1 MSEIAHI
8 TAMREERYKAAE
20 RMKEIVRDADT
31 ETRSLTAEEAQEF
44 DRLEERVDALEGDIA
59 RREKAAA
66 LQPRPKLL
74 EQIGDELREFD
85 GERREHEQR
94 GDAKNSKEYRSA
106 FEKYL
111 RGGVLDTAE
120 RRDLSVGT
128 TTAGGYSVPTSMANQ
143 IVEYAVMAGTV
154 RARATVIVTGGGEPL
169 NVPRLTAFGT
179 SGWQTEGAAY
189 TESDPTFGTM
199 QLSAY
204 KATHIAQV
212 SEELL
217 QDSQFDIAG
226 LLTRV
231 LGRNLG
237 LLENT
242 AFVVGSGSS
251 QPTGICTSAT
261 TVGKTGTTGQTTSVT
276 ADDLVDVEFCDPAVV
291 PRERVVDD
299 EGRDA
304 RRDPQAPHRRL
315 GRPDLPLAG
324 RPRRGL
330 ARPAAQLP
338 GLLRPGRPDDGRQRV
353 LDRVRRPLGLL
364 DPRRRVA
371 RHPAPERA
379 LRGHRPG
386 RLPRLGARRRQARR
400 RPGDQDVPQQRDVIA
415 QEPRSPEAASGAPPC
430 PKEPTS

>member
-1 MSEIAHI
+1 MSDIAHI

-154 RARATVIVTGGGEPL
+154 RNRATVIVTGGGEPL

-276 ADDLVDVEFCDPAVV
+276 ADDLVDVEFSILPSYRANASWTMKDATRAAIRKLRTGVSGDLTYLWQAGLAAGSPDLLLNYPVYSDPDAPTMAANAYSIAFGDHTAYWIRVAGSLGIQRLNELYAGTGQV
-291 PRERVVDD
+291 GFRVWERVD
-299 EGRDA
+299 GKLADA
-304 RRDPQAPHRRL
+304 QAIKTYRNS
-315 GRPDLPLAG
+315 A
-324 RPRRGL
+324 
-330 ARPAAQLP
+330 
-338 GLLRPGRPDDGRQRV
+338 
-353 LDRVRRPLGLL
+353 
-364 DPRRRVA
+364 
-371 RHPAPERA
+371 
-379 LRGHRPG
+379 
-386 RLPRLGARRRQARR
+386 
-400 RPGDQDVPQQRDVIA
+400 
-415 QEPRSPEAASGAPPC
+415 
-430 PKEPTS
+430 T